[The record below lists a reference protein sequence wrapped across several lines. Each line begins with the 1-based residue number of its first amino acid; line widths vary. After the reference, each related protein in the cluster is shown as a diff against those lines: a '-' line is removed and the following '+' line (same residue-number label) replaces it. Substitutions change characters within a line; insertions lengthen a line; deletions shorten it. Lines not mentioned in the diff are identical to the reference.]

1 MVNPALIGGR
11 MCVCGRI
18 VRIVLTPAV
27 GNGCEYMPLNVGP
40 NWAKIK
46 IHGPKTLRRTG
57 NATQR
62 MSVNRGEDVVLCTD
76 CYDLYWLKYR

>member
-1 MVNPALIGGR
+1 VSG
-11 MCVCGRI
+11 
-18 VRIVLTPAV
+18 RIVLTPAV